1 MATSQQDDTEITLG
15 TGKILGL
22 FFALTVL
29 CAVFFGLGF
38 SFGKNSTHS
47 TDVVPSTIAAVSQLT
62 GTKPSASPKVVTN
75 TLEPAVPQTDNQA
88 PVTSPTAKPD
98 ASASPASS
106 GNGYYLQVAAVSKQE
121 DADGLIEA
129 LKKKQYSV
137 FLPPPSGDNLYHVQI
152 GPFPDVKEAE
162 TTRKRLVDDG
172 YNPIV
177 KK

>member
-1 MATSQQDDTEITLG
+1 MPTSQQDDTEITLG

-22 FFALTVL
+22 FFGLTAL

-38 SFGKNSTHS
+38 TFGKNSVHS
-47 TDVVPSTIAAVSQLT
+47 SDVAPASVASISQPSLP
-62 GTKPSASPKVVTN
+62 KPSASVKPV
-75 TLEPAVPQTDNQA
+75 EVPDPVRTQTDSSDKA
-88 PVTSPTAKPD
+88 VSVPALAKPD
-98 ASASPASS
+98 AATGAT
-106 GNGYYLQVAAVSKQE
+106 GNEYYLQVAAVSKQE
-121 DADGLIEA
+121 DADALIEA

-152 GPFPDVKEAE
+152 GPFPDIKEAE

>member
-1 MATSQQDDTEITLG
+1 MSTSQQDDTEITLG

-38 SFGKNSTHS
+38 SFGKNSAHP
-47 TDVVPSTIAAVSQLT
+47 TDVAPSTIASVSQSMSA
-62 GTKPSASPKVVTN
+62 KPSASPKAIVN
-75 TLEPAVPQTDNQA
+75 TSEAAAPQPDNQA
-88 PVTSPTAKPD
+88 PVTSPIAKPD
-98 ASASPASS
+98 ASPSPASS